1 MAFDNH
7 QKDGKADPNAK
18 RKSEQHL
25 PKYFRT
31 VPNSKFLSSTIDQLI
46 QPGVVEKLNGYYG
59 REASTSFQ
67 KEDNYVGD
75 FTDSRANYQF
85 EPAAVIKDN
94 LDSVK
99 FYKDYNDYM
108 NQLVSFNDKVKD
120 HNITN
125 KQEYYSWNPHIDW
138 DKFINFREYY
148 WLPSGPQTVDVR
160 GQTTEVV
167 STYTV
172 TLADNLDNF
181 GFVFSPD
188 GLTQNPTIKLFRGV
202 TYKFDINTPGLPFTI
217 KTKRTLDESF
227 LLTSDTSLIDNQG
240 TEEGVITFT
249 PTETTPNILY
259 YVAGNDIEAAGLI
272 KVANIEEASAID
284 IDAEVLGKKTYTT
297 GAGFDLTNGMK
308 VKFIGDVTPAKYSE
322 SEYFVEGVGD
332 KIVLIDEKELTVPSA
347 FVDNVDINFDR
358 QGFDRQ
364 PFDTAIGYPTVRDY
378 MLINRSAN
386 DGNLWSRYNRWFH
399 KSVIEQAALLNEQPV
414 NIDES
419 ARAKR
424 PIIEFNKGLKL
435 FDFGTQTK
443 ENVNL
448 LDTHT
453 KDVFSTIEGST
464 GYNIDGVDLIDGMRV
479 LFTADPDPLVKGR
492 IFEVKFFKFDGPEI
506 EIDQNIK
513 QISLIEVPDSKPITN
528 EVVLVSQGTTYK
540 GLMYYYNGT
549 EWKQAQTKTK
559 VNQAPLFDLFD
570 DNNKSF
576 SDTNVYNSSTFK
588 GNKIFSYKE
597 GNIGTVDSEVG
608 IVLSYRTITN
618 VGDITFKFDLLT
630 EYFEYLIGSQL
641 YYKNTDVG
649 FLQKYSAIEKYTN
662 LNAWQKAPTD
672 SKQPVIRQY
681 VFDNTTSTFEIDV
694 YENSASLADL
704 NLTVFLNNELKLK
717 DVDYE
722 LGTSPNNFKT
732 IKFLSP
738 AFTSRT
744 GLTIGDKIIIK
755 TTSSAQKND
764 NGYYDFPSNLER
776 NPLNNNLNEFTVG
789 EVNNHVSSI
798 VEDLPDFKGKFPGR
812 SNLRD
817 LGDVTKYGNRFVKHS
832 SPLNLAMY
840 SLLDKDSN
848 LISALKYAR
857 REYGKFK
864 RSFMQVAYDLGYEGP
879 VKDHVDKIMAELNK
893 DKINSMP
900 FYFSDMV
907 PQGSFTKTTHNV
919 DDNTE
924 EYFLLSK
931 SFTLDTVSRDS
942 VQVYLNGRQLTHNKD
957 YTFNSEGFCRVT
969 ANKSNGDLLD
979 IYEYETTNGSYVP
992 PTPTKL
998 GLYPSYEPEIYIDNT
1013 VQIEAPVSPS
1023 GAYKLYGVAGENQ
1036 KGAGKLGWFWPLYA
1050 TRAEAITKDIE
1061 QGGEGSAH
1069 THTFKGLNRTFYMPN
1084 SSSNHGTTEP
1094 AENINEWVEGT
1105 PIIQGHD
1112 GSKTVAYKDFRD
1124 NLILEL
1130 ELRIFNNIKVKY
1142 DSSLF
1147 DIHDFQG
1154 GEYRKTDFNKN
1165 SVDSPMLSD
1174 FIQWTKLVDKD
1185 YTLHDFY
1192 NRTNTF
1198 TFNYGTAASPNGTT
1212 MPGFWRGVYRHA
1224 FDTDRPHTHPWEML
1238 GFTIKPTWWDAQYG
1252 PAPYTKDNLVLWT
1265 DLQNG
1270 VVREPNKK
1278 IKILNKY
1285 KRPGLLDYIP
1295 VNESGN
1301 LISPND
1307 SGYVQSFDSAK
1318 LGDSFKFGDEAPVE
1332 TAWRRSSEYPFSLIT
1347 AWTLSQPSKVL
1358 ATGFDRAN
1366 QIRNLTQQIIYKTQ
1380 SNQIKLSSLVF
1391 PNTHL
1396 DTTQTYTS
1404 GLINY
1409 IAGYMASSVTTS
1421 YSQYKNNI
1429 QNITNQIGFKVGGYT
1444 DKNKFKLILDSR
1456 TPLNEGNV
1464 FVPDENYSIFL
1475 NKSAPVKT
1483 ISYSGVMV
1491 EKRPNGY
1498 KIKGYDDSTTAF
1510 KYFPHFERDRDPVV
1524 TVGGTTESFL
1534 EFEGGRTYTI
1544 GSIVEHA
1551 GKYYRV
1557 TKQHIAGDTFEESN
1571 FASIPKV
1578 PVRGGREIILRRE
1591 FATFAPLEL
1600 PYGTILNTI
1609 QDVCDFLQGYGKYL
1623 ESIGFV
1629 FDNFRKSAS
1638 VVDDWETS
1646 TKEFA
1651 FWTLHNWS
1659 AGTLISLSP
1668 GANQLKFR
1676 TEYSVVDNIFD
1687 GFFGYTLL
1695 KVDGQKLTS
1704 DFVQVDRQDP
1714 NEFILRPKN
1723 TADGIFAIKLPCV
1736 QKEHVVLLDNKTVFN
1751 DTIYDPEPGYRQE
1764 RIKVL
1769 GYRTTNWDG
1778 SLNIEG
1784 FVYDQATIEDWQ
1796 SNKDYFIGDIVK
1808 YKEFYYTAN
1817 SKVPG
1822 TESFIDT
1829 QWTRLDYKPESGLSP
1844 NFEYKTNQFA
1854 DFYDL
1859 DSDNFD
1865 SEQQRLAQHLI
1876 GYQKRKYLENII
1888 NDDVSQ
1894 YKFYQ
1899 GFIQD
1904 KGTKNALTKLFDVLG
1919 NADKDSL
1926 EFYEEWAIKRG
1937 QYGAAAGFDEVE
1949 YKLDEDKFR
1958 LSPQPIELV
1967 KNVTGEE
1974 TDLVYRI
1981 LPYETYLKP
1990 KGYDHS
1996 PFPKKYVAP
2005 EQGYAKDSGY
2015 VNQEDVKFIVK
2026 DFDSILDIDFANC
2039 NQGDLIWVGND
2050 NLTWNI
2056 YRHDDT
2062 DFVVEK
2068 VTGGETEFTV
2078 SLTSTPQNIKAGDIF
2093 GVYDLISTTLDQADS
2108 TFATASTSKSAIG
2121 AFFKVKS
2128 VSLEKITFISPD
2140 KVDDIE
2146 DCKGRL
2152 SRLVSVRTDS
2162 LSKLND
2168 VAQKLAQVKSKFWV
2182 DKADGDNWRVYE
2194 ASEAFQKLQDVSS
2207 GESIA
2212 NETFATAISSN
2223 KNNTVLAVGSPD
2235 EDDGQVYIY
2244 TRGSASANFVLS
2256 QVVTAPTDTAFTFK
2270 RFYTGATYTEGELVK
2285 ANNLFYKVSETH
2297 VGGENFDVSKF
2308 TPLTTPPKLQKFGS
2322 AVSVTADGKYLVV
2335 GSPNA
2340 SNVKTRYKQ
2349 NYNPSSAYVLDDIVT
2364 YNNKLWKATTSIV
2377 PQSDSIQFTSFGSVV
2392 QQIESIGNTTEASEQ
2407 VDVLLTGKYPF
2418 TGINVDHV
2426 LVKTPKLMYAGLD
2439 INDQVK
2445 LKWNSKTIANQE
2457 QSSYTSREPFPGGG
2471 MPELDSTFFSSVHQV
2486 QMKVDLILNIN
2497 AFTNQPVAGDK
2508 VQTQTGSATVAYS
2521 YEVGGSLGL
2530 YLNNITGSFDSTDSL
2545 FLVNG
2550 DFVGEYVTSAP
2561 AETIDVSSYYGGYI
2575 MLTVPGGYNIFTT
2588 TSDQGKGLVF
2598 QEAIT
2603 DSSTPSNYYYNSRDY
2618 ETSTIQSEDTLAS
2631 YIETLSYQGL
2641 PGAGGATTP
2650 FLSPLYVIRAPKDL
2664 TDTLSNGDKFK
2675 FFIPSLSRY
2684 VTGTNNDPSAIGL
2697 SYAKTNKELTVYDL
2711 WDGYIKFQFTK
2722 FNLFGEPFEPRIGDT
2737 VQDVTTGATAE
2748 VTFYQRD
2755 ALNATIFVKNAV
2767 GDFSNGSQFGNNAEI
2782 KFIGVPTDTSPI
2794 YQVDRV
2800 MGEIQKKSLGLSA
2813 EGIGKLIVID
2823 SGENI
2828 DIPSVSRQI
2837 DTEYWFYEENTVAGV
2852 PVSANLP
2859 SAGNNDWINVY
2870 SIPAVSGAT
2879 ASTFEN
2885 QGMYSV
2891 FGTGNTNRFQFLRS
2905 YIVPEAHE
2913 DFYLGSEIKTAKQN
2927 DLYRLFV
2934 HAGQDYTRLRDFR
2947 NIGKEL
2953 DDSTF
2958 IPGRTYFIK
2967 NGTDINGDVW
2977 DWELA
2982 KDKKFQGT
2990 FSPLVSYQ
2998 TGDIVYLDRGIYKAN
3013 TNLSPGIFNGANW
3026 TQQTQPLDYLGYV
3039 PNNTE
3044 ILPIFDS
3051 ADPSTVLDQG
3061 GLFNFNRIDVS
3072 DDGEVLIGLARY
3084 SGGDKAQVVVYR
3096 NKNGNYQRSQSILEN
3111 SFPAPLNAVDLDLW
3125 STGKTLWGADI
3136 ALSSDGNIIAIG
3148 EPFAETQRSE
3158 EDPSRIQIDQG
3169 RVFVLKKNTATGQF
3183 ELSQILYSR
3192 GNEKVELFGIRLA
3205 FDENILAIT
3214 AKNADSD
3221 AKTTFDS
3228 TEGLPQ
3234 TTWDNNFTTFAK
3246 KFVDTG
3252 VVYLYE
3258 NISGNLVY
3266 GQKLAYNE
3274 LQDSTQAV
3282 ANSDSSNSIKDFGM
3296 NLYTNNSH
3304 VYVGLPKQTVADGEN
3319 GAVIDYRKEPTANI
3333 WKTHSQPKDTVDVA
3347 KIKKVL
3353 LYNTKENK
3361 LVSYL
3366 DYVDPIQGKI
3376 PGIAEQELSYKLH
3389 YDPAVYTVGTSDVNT
3404 SKSEVWG
3411 ENQVGELWWDLSTT
3425 KFLNPYQNNT
3435 IYSVN
3440 NWNTQFT
3447 GNSIDVYE
3455 WVETTLLP
3463 SEWNTLSASAEGVT
3477 EGISGTTKYDDTIYS
3492 TRRIYDDVA
3501 QTFSTKYYY
3510 WVKGKITAPRLET
3523 RKLSAFNVA
3532 RYIDDPASMGYRF
3545 INFISPTSFVIHN
3558 CESLLKDKEV
3568 ALSIQYWTIEN
3579 QDINIHNQYQLY
3591 TAGLDTS
3598 KPNAD
3603 IERKWFD
3610 SLIGYDDAG
3619 RIVPDPNLSAKEKY
3633 GILND
3638 PRQSWFVNKTEA
3650 LKQVIDR
3657 ANLVL
3662 KENLIVDDKIITPL
3676 LSKQAAPLAAGN
3688 TYDLAVDTFED
3699 LEFVGTA
3706 KVKQAILTP
3715 VIVDGKIV
3723 RVTIDDPGRGYKV
3736 VPTVEITGNFET
3748 AANITLTLNNVGA
3761 VISATVDSQG
3771 SGYSSTLTTLSVR
3784 RFAVLVNSDSTLSGK
3799 WSIYER
3805 NVNNTLWVRKQSQV
3819 FDVSLFWEYIDWY
3832 DTGYNEFTTINHLID
3847 SSYQLESID
3856 DTTGDIVKIANVG
3869 SGGWLLLEKI
3879 DNADSIDYTRNY
3891 KTIGRQNGTIRFL
3904 PSLFNTAV
3912 GSGFDSAS
3920 YDIKVYDVQ
3929 PVKETRIILEA
3940 LRDNLFV
3947 DELAVEYNNLFLSS
3961 LKYVFAEQGLVDW
3974 AFKTSFI
3981 KARHN
3986 VGDLSKKITFQND
3999 NLPSYEEYLKE
4010 VKPFK
4015 SKLREY
4021 ISDYNQ
4027 LNVASNLVTDFDLPP
4042 RYDNSSKSIIPPAVK
4057 VIDNAIV
4064 GTDTDL
4070 TTYPNKNWVD
4080 NLSYK
4085 IKRIEIA
4092 DAGSGYTQPPVLKFV
4107 GQDLS
4112 TSETGTGATA
4122 LAKLGQGGKIASV
4135 EITNQG
4141 TGYLNPPV
4149 VEINGSISEGGRPAR
4164 LIAVLGDGLV
4174 RGMHTT
4180 VKFDR
4185 VTGKFVVT
4193 KLSET
4198 QTFVGSGSSYIFDL
4212 IFPMDLRTNT
4222 VEITVSGEL
4231 ALQSEYTYENVKDTS
4246 KGYDRYFGR
4255 VTFTKPPASNTSIVI
4270 NYKKPVEY
4278 LTASDRVSLEY
4289 NPVAGQFGNDLSQVM
4304 DGIDYGG
4311 VEVKSFEFGGNTG
4324 WDSAPWFTDSWDTYD
4339 TTYEDEVFKLDGSTI
4354 SITLSKPLENG
4365 VVYNLYRNGIRLDDP
4380 NWAPEPN
4387 YDSTLI
4393 KNPNAIMQSITGD
4406 GVTTVIELQ
4415 EYEVP
4420 TQADDVIIVR
4430 KETSDGSF
4438 INDPESYDTSISGG
4452 SLAYNSATGLKAE
4465 DITIDGDGFVTPT
4478 TSKGPE
4484 EVVPGQVIDA
4494 VDISVFERPVGGSSI
4509 VVNRNHTGDGS
4520 TKSFDIGKS
4529 PFTGSSLFVKVDSDI
4544 MEPTTDDST
4553 LGYKVNYANK
4563 TVDFEVA
4570 PADGAKINLTLVEVA
4585 GLQILDIDSFVSDGS
4600 SNTFETNV
4608 RWTDN
4613 VQGIATSNGKRL
4625 DAVLTKSTGEYP
4637 NNVELVLAS
4646 PLQAGD
4652 VVRYALFIGDGNE
4665 IDSFSQVV
4673 VDDFIATTPQGND
4686 TLVLSQAPFSY
4697 GPSGIH
4703 TLVQVGDDILHSG
4716 YNQEFT
4722 VSAENEYKLDLWQ
4735 IPIALIQ
4742 AAQVQVYLNGRELTY
4757 TTDWTFISAEA
4768 FDSDTPL
4775 DQQKGNTVKLADGVG
4790 VVGDKLLVYI
4800 ITESQ
4805 YRFGYFEQQGD
4816 SSSVFVPTPTICSFE
4831 VDRPIGTRMRVFQ
4844 FSNSTAQKFSRESY
4858 TVQENTPIT
4867 KGSADYYFLN
4877 NLRAGLFKLRNQA
4890 VDSKYVWVILNNKL
4904 LKADVDYSV
4913 TTDKNFV
4920 KLVSPLSQGDRI
4932 EVLHFGNPTV
4942 ITKFGFRQFKDM
4954 LNRTHYKRIDGD
4966 KNYILGKDLKPYDKV
4981 IELVDASGI
4990 TNPTEGSEY
4999 PGIVFVNGERI
5010 EYRQK
5015 EGNLLKQLQ
5024 RGTLGTGVKD
5034 IHTHGTEVYDQSID
5048 ASMPY
5053 KDETISTVFTAD
5065 GTSSTFELDFTP
5077 GANGVNEFDVF
5088 VAGKRLRKNAIASYK
5103 FETTINGVTT
5113 SSIAQDSPEGDETL
5127 PAEFT
5132 LAGST
5137 VTLLNAPG
5145 ENQKVI
5151 IIRKQGKIWTD
5162 PGEPLSQADSD
5173 IGRFLRATSVDLPR

>member
-1 MAFDNH
+1 MSYDNN
-7 QKDGKADPNAK
+7 QNDGKANPSK
-18 RKSEQHL
+18 RKTEQHL

-31 VPNSKFLSSTIDQLI
+31 VPNSKFLASTLDQLI

-59 REASTSFQ
+59 REASASFD
-67 KEDNYVGD
+67 KDDNYIGD
-75 FTDSRANYQF
+75 FSNSRKNYQF
-85 EPAAVIKDN
+85 EPATVIKDN

-108 NQLVSFNDKVKD
+108 NQLTSFNDKIKD

-125 KQEYYSWNPHIDW
+125 KQEYYSWNPHINW

-148 WLPSGPQTVDVR
+148 WLPSGPQTIDVR
-160 GQTTEVV
+160 GQSTEVV

-172 TLADNLDNF
+172 TSADNLDNF
-181 GFVFSPD
+181 GYVFSPD

-217 KTKRTLDESF
+217 RTKRSLNEADMLSATDN
-227 LLTSDTSLIDNQG
+227 LIDNQG
-240 TEEGVITFT
+240 TEEGVVTFT
-249 PTETTPNILY
+249 PTDTTPNILY
-259 YVAGNDIEAAGLI
+259 YVADNSIEAAGLI
-272 KVANIEEASAID
+272 KVANIEESSAID

-297 GAGFDLTNGMK
+297 GAGFALSNGMK
-308 VKFIGDVTPAKYSE
+308 VKFVGDVIPAKYATG
-322 SEYFVEGVGD
+322 EYYVEGVGD
-332 KIVLIDEKELTVPSA
+332 KIVLINEDELTVPSA
-347 FVDNVDINFDR
+347 FVSNIDIDFDE

-364 PFDTAIGYPTVRDY
+364 PFDTAIGYPTIRDY

-399 KSVIEQAALLNEQPV
+399 KSVIEQSATLNDQPV
-414 NIDES
+414 SIDES

-424 PIIEFNKGLKL
+424 PIIEFDKGLKL

-443 ENVNL
+443 TNVNL

-464 GYNIDGVDLIDGMRV
+464 GYNIDGVDLIDGMRI
-479 LFTADPDPLVKGR
+479 LFTADPDPLVNGR
-492 IFEVKFFKFDGPEI
+492 IFQVKFFKFDGPEI

-513 QISLIEVPDSKPITN
+513 QISLIEVTDSKPITN
-528 EVVLVSQGTTYK
+528 EVVLVSEGTTYK

-549 EWKQAQTKTK
+549 MWKLAQTKTK
-559 VNQAPLFDLFD
+559 VNQAPLFDMFD
-570 DNNKSF
+570 ENNKSF
-576 SDTNVYNSSTFK
+576 SDTSVYNSSSFK

-597 GNIGTVDSEVG
+597 GTIGTADTEVG
-608 IVLSYRTITN
+608 LILSYRTITN

-630 EYFEYLIGSQL
+630 ELFEYLIGSQL

-649 FLQKYSAIEKYTN
+649 FLQKYSAIATYTN
-662 LNAWQKAPTD
+662 ENAWTKAPTD
-672 SKQPVIRQY
+672 SKQPVSRQY
-681 VFDNTTSTFEIDV
+681 VFDNSTSTFDVDV

-704 NLTVFLNNELKLK
+704 NLTVLLNNQLKLK
-717 DVDYE
+717 DVDYTI
-722 LGTSPNNFKT
+722 GTSVNNLT
-732 IKFLSP
+732 TVTFLKSS
-738 AFTSRT
+738 FTSAT
-744 GLTIGDKIIIK
+744 GLTIGDTVVLK
-755 TTSSAQKND
+755 TNSVAEKND

-798 VEDLPDFKGKFPGR
+798 VEDLSDFTGKFPGS

-817 LGDVTKYGNRFVKHS
+817 LGDVTRFGNRFVKHS

-848 LISALKYAR
+848 LISSMRFAR

-864 RSFMQVAYDLGYEGP
+864 RMFLQVAHDLGWEGP
-879 VKDHVDKIMAELNK
+879 TKEHVDKIMADLNK

-900 FYFSDMV
+900 YYFSDMV
-907 PQGSFTKTTHNV
+907 PQGSFNKTTHIV
-919 DDNTE
+919 DDNTQ

-931 SFTLDTVSRDS
+931 TFSLSTASRDA
-942 VQVYLNGRQLTHNKD
+942 VQVYLNGQQLVHNKD

-969 ANKSNGDLLD
+969 ATKAKGELLD

-998 GLYPSYEPEIYIDNT
+998 GLYPSYHPELYIDNT
-1013 VQIEAPVSPS
+1013 TQSEGPELPS
-1023 GAYKLYGVAGENQ
+1023 GEYKFYGTAGSNQ
-1036 KGAGKLGWFWPLYA
+1036 KGAGKLGWFYPLFA
-1050 TRAEAITKDIE
+1050 TQAEAQAKDTE
-1061 QGGEGSAH
+1061 LGGSGVSH
-1069 THTFKGLNRTFYMPN
+1069 IHTFVGLNKTFYMPN
-1084 SSSNHGTTEP
+1084 TGSNHGTTD
-1094 AENINEWVEGT
+1094 AERVINEWIEGT

-1112 GSKTVAYKDFRD
+1112 GSKIVAFKDYRD
-1124 NLILEL
+1124 NLLLEL
-1130 ELRIFNNIKVKY
+1130 ELRIFNNIKVAY
-1142 DSSLF
+1142 DTDLF

-1154 GEYRKTDFNKN
+1154 GEFRKTDFNK
-1165 SVDSPMLSD
+1165 SAVDSPMLSD
-1174 FIQWTKLVDKD
+1174 FIQWSKLVDKD
-1185 YTLHDFY
+1185 YTLNDFH
-1192 NRTNTF
+1192 NRTNSW
-1198 TFNYGTAASPNGTT
+1198 TFNYSSAVSPNGVAL
-1212 MPGFWRGVYRHA
+1212 PGFWRAAYREA
-1224 FDTDRPHTHPWEML
+1224 YDTDRPHTHPWEML
-1238 GFTIKPTWWDAQYG
+1238 GFSIKPTWWETQYG

-1270 VVREPNKK
+1270 VVRQPNKK

-1285 KRPGLLDYIP
+1285 KRPGLLTHLP
-1295 VNESGN
+1295 VNENGQ
-1301 LISPND
+1301 LLSPND
-1307 SGYVQSFDSAK
+1307 SGYAQSFDSSK
-1318 LGDSFKFGDEAPVE
+1318 LKDSFVFGDEAPVE

-1358 ATGFDRAN
+1358 ATGFDRVNQVRNLTKQIVYKTQNN
-1366 QIRNLTQQIIYKTQ
+1366 QIRLKDI
-1380 SNQIKLSSLVF
+1380 VF
-1391 PNTHL
+1391 PNTQL
-1396 DTTQTYTS
+1396 DSTQTFTS
-1404 GLINY
+1404 GLVNY
-1409 IAGYMASSVTTS
+1409 IAGYMASSVVTS
-1421 YSQYKNNI
+1421 YTEYKENI
-1429 QNITNQIGFKVGGYT
+1429 KAITNQIGFKVGGYT

-1464 FVPDENYSIFL
+1464 FVPEENYSIFL
-1475 NKSAPVKT
+1475 NKSSPIKT
-1483 ISYSGVMV
+1483 VSYSGLII
-1491 EKRPNGY
+1491 ERRASGY
-1498 KIKGYDDSTTAF
+1498 KIKGYDDTSTTF
-1510 KYFPHFERDRDPVV
+1510 KYFPHFERDRDPVI
-1524 TVGGTTESFL
+1524 TIGGTSEPFL
-1534 EFEGGRTYTI
+1534 EFESGRTYTV
-1544 GSIVEHA
+1544 GSIVETS

-1557 TKQHIAGDTFEESN
+1557 TKNHVAGSVFDESN
-1571 FASIPKV
+1571 FASMPKL
-1578 PVRGGREIILRRE
+1578 PVNGGREITLRRE

-1600 PYGTILNTI
+1600 PYGSILPTI
-1609 QDVCDFLQGYGKYL
+1609 QDVCDFIQGYGKYL
-1623 ESIGFV
+1623 ESVGFV

-1638 VVDDWETS
+1638 VLDDWETS

-1651 FWTLHNWS
+1651 FWTLHNW
-1659 AGTLISLSP
+1659 AEGTLISLSP

-1676 TEYSVVDNIFD
+1676 TTYSVVDNIFD

-1695 KVDGQKLTS
+1695 KVDGQKLTT

-1723 TADGIFAIKLPCV
+1723 SADGIFSIKLPCV

-1769 GYRTTNWDG
+1769 GYRTTNWNG

-1784 FVYDQATIEDWQ
+1784 FVYDQATVTNWE

-1808 YKEFYYTAN
+1808 HKEFFYTAN
-1817 SKVPG
+1817 SKIPG
-1822 TESFIDT
+1822 TETFIT
-1829 QWTRLDYKPESGLSP
+1829 SQWSRLESKPESGLTA

-1937 QYGAAAGFDEVE
+1937 QYGASAGYDEVE
-1949 YKLDEDKFR
+1949 YKLDESKFR

-1967 KNVTGEE
+1967 KSVSGEE

-1981 LPYETYLKP
+1981 PPFETYLKP
-1990 KGYDHS
+1990 KNYIHA
-1996 PFPKKYVAP
+1996 PFPSTYIASEAGYV
-2005 EQGYAKDSGY
+2005 KDGGY
-2015 VNQEDVKFIVK
+2015 VNPDDVKFIVK
-2026 DFDSILDIDFANC
+2026 DFDSILNIDFATC

-2050 NLTWNI
+2050 KLTWNV

-2062 DFVVEK
+2062 DLRVEK
-2068 VTGGETEFTV
+2068 VTGGDTEFTV
-2078 SLTSTPQNIKAGDIF
+2078 TLNSTPQNINAGDIF
-2093 GVYDLISTTLDQADS
+2093 GVYDLISTTLDTADS
-2108 TFATASTSKSAIG
+2108 TFANAQTTKAAVG
-2121 AFFKVKS
+2121 AFFKVKTI
-2128 VSLEKITFISPD
+2128 SLEKVTFESSD
-2140 KVDDIE
+2140 KVEDIDE
-2146 DCKGRL
+2146 CIGRL
-2152 SRLVSVRTDS
+2152 SKLVSVRTDS
-2162 LSKLND
+2162 LSNLNTI
-2168 VAQKLAQVKSKFWV
+2168 AQKLANIKSKFWV
-2182 DKADGDNWRVYE
+2182 DTGQDSKWTVYE
-2194 ASEAFQKLQDVSS
+2194 NTQAFTKLQDLSS
-2207 GESIA
+2207 GQSIS
-2212 NETFATAISSN
+2212 NETFAVSMCAN
-2223 KNNTVLAVGSPD
+2223 KSNTVLAVGSPD
-2235 EDDGQVYIY
+2235 ENDGKVYIY
-2244 TRGSASANFVLS
+2244 TRGSANGNFVLS
-2256 QVVTAPTDTAFTFK
+2256 QVIAAPTTTTFTYK
-2270 RFYTGATYTEGELVK
+2270 RFYTGATYTVGDLVQF
-2285 ANNLFYKVSETH
+2285 NNIFYTVSETH
-2297 VGGENFDVSKF
+2297 IAGQDFDLAKY
-2308 TPLTTPPKLQKFGS
+2308 TILTIPPNLQKFGA
-2322 AVSVTADGKYLVV
+2322 AVSITEDGKYLIV

-2340 SNVKTRYKQ
+2340 SNVKTRYKA
-2349 NYNPSSAYVLDDIVT
+2349 NYNSSISYVQDDIVT

-2377 PQSDSIQFTSFGSVV
+2377 PQSASIEFTSFGSVV
-2392 QQIESIGNTTEASEQ
+2392 QQIESIGNTTQASEQ
-2407 VDVLLTGKYPF
+2407 VDVILTGKYPF

-2426 LVKTPKLMYAGLD
+2426 LLKVPKLQYAGLD
-2439 INDQVK
+2439 INDEIK
-2445 LKWNSKTIANQE
+2445 LKWNTKTIANQE
-2457 QSSYTSREPFPGGG
+2457 QTTYTDKEPFPGGG
-2471 MPELDSTFFSSVHQV
+2471 ISELSSTFFSGTHQV
-2486 QMKVDLILNIN
+2486 QMKIDLILNIN
-2497 AFTNQPVAGDK
+2497 AFTNQPIVGDI
-2508 VQTQTGSATVAYS
+2508 VQTQTGSGTVAYS

-2530 YLNNITGSFDSTDSL
+2530 YINNFTGSFSPTDSL
-2545 FLVNG
+2545 FLSNG
-2550 DFVGEYVTSAP
+2550 DFVGEYTTSAP
-2561 AETIDVSSYYGGYI
+2561 SEALDVSSYYGGYFMI
-2575 MLTVPGGYNIFTT
+2575 TVPGGYDIFTT
-2588 TSDQGKGLVF
+2588 TSDQGKGLVY

-2603 DSSTPSNYYYNSRDY
+2603 DSSVPSNYYYNSRDY
-2618 ETSTIQSEDTLAS
+2618 ETTTISSQDTIAS
-2631 YIETLSYQGL
+2631 YLETLTYQGL
-2641 PGAGGATTP
+2641 PGAGGATTA
-2650 FLSPLYVIRAPKDL
+2650 FLSPYFVLRAPKAL
-2664 TDTLSNGDKFK
+2664 TDTLSNGSNFNM
-2675 FFIPSLSRY
+2675 FIPSLARY
-2684 VTGTNNDPSAIGL
+2684 ASGTSNDPAVIGL
-2697 SYAKTNKELTVYDL
+2697 SYAQTNKQLTVYDL
-2711 WDGYIKFQFTK
+2711 WDGYIKFGFTK
-2722 FNLFGEPFEPRIGDT
+2722 FNLFGEPFEPRVGDT
-2737 VQDVTTGATAE
+2737 VRDITTGATAE

-2755 ALNATIFVKNAV
+2755 ALNATIFVKDVV
-2767 GDFSNGSQFGNNAEI
+2767 GNFSNGSLFNNNAEI
-2782 KFIGVPTDTSPI
+2782 EFLGTPTDPSPI
-2794 YQVDRV
+2794 YQVNRV
-2800 MGEIQKKSLGLSA
+2800 MGEVQAKSLGLAS
-2813 EGIGKLIVID
+2813 EGIGKLIVVD
-2823 SGENI
+2823 SGA
-2828 DIPSVSRQI
+2828 DILLPTTSVMT
-2837 DTEYWFYEENTVAGV
+2837 DTEYWFYQENIVSGV
-2852 PVSANLP
+2852 PVVANLP

-2870 SIPAVSGAT
+2870 SIPAVDGAT
-2879 ASTFEN
+2879 ASDYEN

-2891 FGTGNTNRFQFLRS
+2891 FGTGTTNRFGLLNS
-2905 YIVPEAHE
+2905 YIVPEAIE
-2913 DFYLGSEIKTAKQN
+2913 DFYLGSEIKSAKKN
-2927 DLYRLFV
+2927 DLYRLFI
-2934 HAGQDYTRLRDFR
+2934 HAGESYSRRGDFKRLD
-2947 NIGKEL
+2947 KKL

-2958 IPGRTYFIK
+2958 LPGRTYFIK
-2967 NGTDINGDVW
+2967 HGTDADSNVW

-2982 KDKKFQGT
+2982 KDKNFQGT
-2990 FSPLVSYQ
+2990 YSSLVSYQ
-2998 TGDIVYLDRGIYKAN
+2998 TNDIIYLDGGIYKAN
-3013 TNLSPGIFNGANW
+3013 TNLSPGIFDGANW
-3026 TQQTQPLDYLGYV
+3026 TQQTQPIDYLGYV

-3051 ADPSTVLDQG
+3051 ADPSTVQDQE
-3061 GLFNFNRIDVS
+3061 GLYNFSKVDVS
-3072 DDGEVLIGLARY
+3072 DDGEVLIGIAKY
-3084 SGGDKAQVVVYR
+3084 ETEKDNQVVVYR
-3096 NKNGNYQRSQSILEN
+3096 NKNGNYQRVQSIVES
-3111 SFPAPLNAVDLDLW
+3111 SFSTTTDADDIW
-3125 STGKTLWGADI
+3125 STNKTLWGEDI
-3136 ALSSDGNIIAIG
+3136 AINNDGTMIAIG

-3158 EDPSRIQIDQG
+3158 ADPSRIQLDQG
-3169 RVFVLKKNTATGQF
+3169 RVLVMKKNTTTGLF
-3183 ELSQILYSR
+3183 EASQTLFSR
-3192 GNEKVELFGIRLA
+3192 GNEKVELFGFKLS
-3205 FDENILAIT
+3205 FDNNILAIT
-3214 AKNADSD
+3214 AKNGDSD

-3228 TEGLPQ
+3228 LTGIPQ

-3246 KFVDTG
+3246 KFIDTG

-3258 NISGNLVY
+3258 NIAGNLVY
-3266 GQKLAYNE
+3266 GQTIAYNE
-3274 LQDSTQAV
+3274 LADSTQAV
-3282 ANSDSSNSIKDFGM
+3282 ANTNPNNSIRDFGL

-3304 VYVGLPKQTVADGEN
+3304 VYVGLPKHTVFAGEN
-3319 GAVIDYRKEPTANI
+3319 GAVIDFRKDTNKNI
-3333 WKTHSQPKDTVDVA
+3333 WSTYSLPKDTVDVA

-3361 LVSYL
+3361 LVSYIDYL
-3366 DYVDPIQGKI
+3366 DPVQGKI

-3389 YDPAVYTVGTSDVNT
+3389 YDPAVYTVGTLDVNT
-3404 SKSEVWG
+3404 SNSDVWG
-3411 ENQVGELWWDLSTT
+3411 QQQVGELWWDLSTA
-3425 KFLNPYQNNT
+3425 KFLNAYQSNT
-3435 IYSVN
+3435 IFSVN

-3455 WVETTLLP
+3455 WVETILLP
-3463 SEWNTLSASAEGVT
+3463 SEWNDMSASTEGVT

-3492 TRRIYDDVA
+3492 TKRIYDDIA
-3501 QTFSTKYYY
+3501 QTFSNRYYY
-3510 WVKGKITAPRLET
+3510 WVKGRITAPNTES

-3532 RYIDDPASMGYRF
+3532 RYIDDPAGMGYRF
-3545 INFISPTSFVIHN
+3545 INFISPTSFVLHN
-3558 CESLLKDKEV
+3558 CEGLLKDKEV
-3568 ALSIQYWTIEN
+3568 ALSVQYWTIEN
-3579 QDINIHNQYQLY
+3579 QDINVHNQYQLY

-3638 PRQSWFVNKTEA
+3638 PRQSWFVNRTEA

-3657 ANLVL
+3657 VNIVL

-3676 LSKQAAPLAAGN
+3676 LSKQEIPPAANN

-3706 KVKQAILTP
+3706 KVKQAVLTP

-3723 RVTIDDPGRGYKV
+3723 RVTITDPGRGYKV
-3736 VPTVEITGNFET
+3736 IPKVTINGRYET
-3748 AANITLTLNNVGA
+3748 AADITLTINSVGTVTA
-3761 VISATVDSQG
+3761 VTVNSQG
-3771 SGYSSTLTTLSVR
+3771 SGYSSNLTTLSVR
-3784 RFAVLVNSDSTLSGK
+3784 SFAVLVNSDSTLSSK
-3799 WSIYER
+3799 WAVYER
-3805 NVNNTLWVRKQSQV
+3805 NINNTLWVRRLSQV
-3819 FDVSLFWEYIDWY
+3819 FDVSLFWNYIDWY
-3832 DTGYNEFTTINHLID
+3832 DTGYNEFTDINYLID
-3847 SSYQLESID
+3847 SSYQLESLD
-3856 DTTGDIVKIANVG
+3856 DSTGDIVKIANVG

-3879 DNADSIDYTRNY
+3879 DNADSIDYTINY
-3891 KTIGRQNGTIRFL
+3891 KTVGRQNGTIKFL
-3904 PSLFNTAV
+3904 PSLFNTSV

-3929 PVKETRIILEA
+3929 PVNETRIILEA

-3961 LKYVFAEQGLVDW
+3961 LKYVFTEQSLVDW

-4027 LNVASNLVTDFDLPP
+4027 LNVSANLVTDFDLPP
-4042 RYDNSSKSIIPPAVK
+4042 RWDNETKTITPLSVK

-4064 GTDTDL
+4064 GTDADL

-4085 IKRIEIA
+4085 INRVEIA
-4092 DAGSGYTQPPVLKFV
+4092 DAGSGYTQAPEINFV

-4122 LAKLGQGGKIASV
+4122 IARLGQGGKIASI
-4135 EITNQG
+4135 EITNKG

-4149 VEINGSISEGGRPAR
+4149 IEVNGSIREGGTPAK
-4164 LIAVLGDGLV
+4164 LVAILGDGLV

-4185 VTGKFVVT
+4185 VIGKFVVT
-4193 KLSET
+4193 KLSES
-4198 QTFVGSGSSYIFDL
+4198 QTFVGSGSAYVFDL
-4212 IFPMDLRTNT
+4212 IFPMDLKTNT
-4222 VEITVSGEL
+4222 VEITIAGEL
-4231 ALQSEYTYENVKDTS
+4231 SLQSEYTYENIKDIT

-4255 VTFTKPPASNTSIVI
+4255 VTFTKPAANNSSIVI
-4270 NYKKPVEY
+4270 KYKKPIEY
-4278 LTASDRVSLEY
+4278 LTAADRVNLAY
-4289 NPVAGQFGNDLSQVM
+4289 NPIAGQFGNDLSQVM

-4324 WDSAPWFTDSWDTYD
+4324 WDSAPWYTDTWDTYD

-4380 NWAPEPN
+4380 NWAPEPG
-4387 YDSTLI
+4387 YDSALV

-4406 GVTTVIELQ
+4406 GTTTVIELQ
-4415 EYEVP
+4415 ELEVP
-4420 TQADDVIIVR
+4420 TQVDDVIIVR

-4438 INDPESYDTSISGG
+4438 INDPESYDTSVVGG
-4452 SLAYNSATGLKAE
+4452 TLAYNSATGLKSE
-4465 DITIDGDGFVTPT
+4465 DITVDGDGFVTPT

-4484 EVVPGQVIDA
+4484 EIVPGQVLDS

-4509 VVNRNHTGDGS
+4509 VVNRNYTGDGS
-4520 TKSFDIGKS
+4520 TKSFDLGKT
-4529 PFTGSSLFVKVDSDI
+4529 PFTGSSLFVKVGSDI
-4544 MEPTTDDST
+4544 LEPTTDDST
-4553 LGYKVNYANK
+4553 LGYTVNYVNK

-4570 PADGAKINLTLVEVA
+4570 PANGSKINLTLVEVA

-4600 SNTFETNV
+4600 SNNFETNV

-4613 VQGIATSNGKRL
+4613 VQGIATSNGVKL
-4625 DAVLTKSTGEYP
+4625 EAVFIKSTGLYP

-4646 PLQAGD
+4646 PLKAGD
-4652 VVRYALFIGDGNE
+4652 VVRFALFIGDGTE
-4665 IDSFSQVV
+4665 LDSFSQVV
-4673 VDDFIATTPQGND
+4673 VDEFIATTPQGND
-4686 TLVLSQAPFSY
+4686 TLLLSQAPFSY
-4697 GPSGIH
+4697 GPAGIH
-4703 TLVQVGDDILHSG
+4703 TLVQIGDDILHSG
-4716 YNQEFT
+4716 FNQQFT
-4722 VSAENEYKLDLWQ
+4722 VSSARDYQLDLWQ

-4742 AAQVQVYLNGRELTY
+4742 SSQIQVYLNGRLLEY
-4757 TTDWTFISAEA
+4757 TIDWTFTSAEA

-4775 DQQKGNTVKLADGVG
+4775 DQQKGNTIKIADNVG
-4790 VVGDKLLVYI
+4790 VAGDTLLVYI

-4816 SSSVFVPTPTICSFE
+4816 SSSVFVPTPSICSFE
-4831 VDRPIGTRMRVFQ
+4831 VDRPIGTRMKVYQ
-4844 FSNSTAQKFSRESY
+4844 FSNSTAQKFERESY
-4858 TVQENTPIT
+4858 QVQENTPIT
-4867 KGSADYYFLN
+4867 TGTPEYYFLN
-4877 NLRAGLFKLRNQA
+4877 NLRAGLFKLRSPA

-4904 LKADVDYSV
+4904 LLADVDYSV
-4913 TTDKNFV
+4913 TTDKNFIR
-4920 KLVSPLSQGDRI
+4920 LVSPLSQGDRI

-4966 KNYILGKDLKPYDKV
+4966 KNYILGKDLTPYDKT
-4981 IELVDASGI
+4981 IELIDASGI
-4990 TNPTEGSEY
+4990 TNPTAGSEY
-4999 PGIVFVNGERI
+4999 PGIIFVNGERI
-5010 EYRQK
+5010 EYRIK

-5034 IHTHGTEVYDQSID
+5034 IHIHGTEVYDQSID
-5048 ASMPY
+5048 SSMPY

-5065 GTSSTFELDFTP
+5065 GTSSTFDLDFTP
-5077 GANGVNEFDVF
+5077 GTGGVNEFDVF
-5088 VAGKRLRKNAIASYK
+5088 VAGKRLRKNTISSYK

-5113 SSIAQDSPEGDETL
+5113 SSIAQDSPEGDEIL
-5127 PAEFT
+5127 SSEFSI
-5132 LAGST
+5132 LGST
-5137 VTLLNAPG
+5137 LSLLTAPS

-5151 IIRKQGKIWTD
+5151 IIRKQGKRWTD
-5162 PGEPLSQADSD
+5162 PGTALSQADTD